1 MIFAAASRSLAFR
14 SFIFTSA
21 ISRSCE
27 RRIVP
32 ALTLPV
38 SAEPDLIFAA
48 FLRRN
53 DAGGVLVAKEKL
65 RSA

>member
-1 MIFAAASRSLAFR
+1 MR

-32 ALTLPV
+32 ALDLPV
-38 SAEPDLIFAA
+38 SDEPFWIFAA
-48 FLRRN
+48 FVKRN
-53 DAGGVLVAKEKL
+53 DAGGVVVVTEKL